1 MANWRSYID
10 PSVGDGQN
18 TIAGIIANGP
28 TYGIGISDD
37 LSVTGL
43 STFSDIARFSSTVRL
58 DGELRDGDNAFGS
71 SGQVLSSDGTDT
83 KWVNAGSLSAGAA
96 SQVAINDDSNTNA
109 SRFLTFVDSSSGN
122 NSVKTDPQLTYNPST
137 NVISTAGVDLSDNS
151 KIRFGNGNDLRI
163 SHTSDLSSQNDSNGD
178 SVLDG
183 STWASYIQEAGTGPL
198 IFKSNG
204 GPSTGAFQFYDT
216 SWRPILK
223 LFSGSQARAALYYAG
238 SEKLITSSAGVTVT
252 GTATATAFSG
262 PLTGNVTGNLT
273 GNADTATI
281 LATTRSIGGVNF
293 NGSADINLPGV
304 NVDGNQNTT
313 GNAATATI
321 LETTRNFSITGEIT
335 ANVQSFN
342 GSDNLTLS
350 ATVDDNVIDEANLK
364 VSNAP
369 QNGFFLKCN
378 TSAAGGLTWSEV
390 TLPTA
395 NTLTGSTLSSGITAT
410 SITSLGNLTGLTVNG
425 SSSVR
430 DITIQAGYHLQRSNH
445 HTGHLEGS
453 YNNVGAND
461 SKSNPIYSIGS
472 SYNPTDSGLSDMYG
486 IGYTHTNAS
495 FISFTGASGWGMY
508 VAADGDA
515 RIYLGGSNGVIS
527 STGQHYVGSNVVWN
541 AGNDGSGSGL
551 DSDTVDGIQASSFLR
566 SDAEDSSSAPLN
578 INGGTANGAND
589 ATLYVTATNN
599 NDWGLLVNKNN
610 SGSTEYGVDIR
621 VGSSAN
627 YGLRVLGGGSEV
639 FRVTGSGT
647 VYANGNTVWH
657 AGNDGSGSGL
667 DADTLDGAQPNVSA
681 SNSTIVQRHS
691 SGYIFSNYI
700 NTTDNSV
707 SGSVSAIMVKQGD
720 NYHRSANADAVRSF
734 INVASGAAPAN
745 VQTFT
750 SSGTWT
756 KPSTGTIANVYMWGG
771 GGGGGGNSNF
781 NGGGGGG
788 GYAEYN
794 IPLSDL
800 GSTVSVT
807 VGGGGGV
814 NNDGGTS
821 QFGSTNYAAGGGET
835 GHNGTNYETNG
846 YGGSGGSPRGVGTGG
861 NRGFY
866 TSGTTDDGT
875 SYYNNTGAESTE
887 DGHSGG
893 GGGSAA
899 GGGPSGGGHAYMA
912 GGGGG
917 ARRYGSTSS
926 GGNSYG
932 GGNGGSGNNNGAI
945 PAGGG
950 GARASGGRGLVRV
963 VVV

>member
-1 MANWRSYID
+1 MARWVSYID
-10 PSVGDGQN
+10 NSVGDGAN
-18 TIAGIIANGP
+18 TIAGIISNGP
-28 TYGIGISDD
+28 TYGIGISSD
-37 LSVTGL
+37 VYITGL
-43 STFSDIARFSSTVRL
+43 STFGNTSRFTNTVRL
-58 DGELRDGDNAFGS
+58 DGQLRDGDNAFGS

-83 KWVNAGSLSAGAA
+83 RWINAGELSAGAA
-96 SQVAINDDSNTNA
+96 SQVAVNDDTNTNA
-109 SRFLTFVDSSSGN
+109 ERFITIVDSASGN
-122 NSVKTDPQLTYNPST
+122 NSVKTDASLKYNPST
-137 NVISTAGVDLSDNS
+137 NT
-151 KIRFGNGNDLRI
+151 
-163 SHTSDLSSQNDSNGD
+163 
-178 SVLDG
+178 
-183 STWASYIQEAGTGPL
+183 
-198 IFKSNG
+198 
-204 GPSTGAFQFYDT
+204 
-216 SWRPILK
+216 
-223 LFSGSQARAALYYAG
+223 
-238 SEKLITSSAGVTVT
+238 ITTVNI
-252 GTATATAFSG
+252 
-262 PLTGNVTGNLT
+262 TGNVTGNLT
-273 GNADTATI
+273 GNVTGNVTGNISGNSGSATVLQTSRTIGGVSFNGSSNINLPGVNQAGNQDTSGNAATATI
-281 LATTRSIGGVNF
+281 LETTRSIGGVNF
-293 NGSADINLPGV
+293 NGSSNINLPGV
-304 NVDGNQNTT
+304 NIDGNQNTT
-313 GNAATATI
+313 GNAATATT

-342 GSDNLTLS
+342 GSGNLTLS

-364 VSNAP
+364 VSNNP

-378 TSAAGGLTWSEV
+378 TSVTGGLTWSEV

-395 NTLTGSTLSSGITAT
+395 NTLTGSTLASGITAT

-430 DITIQAGYHLQRSNH
+430 DVTIQSGYHLQRSNH

-453 YNNVGAND
+453 YNNVGAN
-461 SKSNPIYSIGS
+461 SYKSNPIYSIGS
-472 SYNPTDSGLSDMYG
+472 SYNPNDDSLNDFYG

-508 VAADGDA
+508 AASDGDA
-515 RIYLGGSNGVIS
+515 RIWLGAGNGVIS
-527 STGQHYVGSNVVWN
+527 STGNHYVGSNRVLHTGDEGHGNGIN
-541 AGNDGSGSGL
+541 A
-551 DSDTVDGIQASSFLR
+551 DTVDDLEGSQFLR
-566 SDAEDSSSAPLN
+566 SDASDTLTKGSQTVFDGGWNDWLVRFQNNNGSNANVYMCHHTHGMHIRNDSSTTS
-578 INGGTANGAND
+578 T
-589 ATLYVTATNN
+589 Y
-599 NDWGLLVNKNN
+599 LL
-610 SGSTEYGVDIR
+610 D
-621 VGSSAN
+621 
-627 YGLRVLGGGSEV
+627 
-639 FRVTGSGT
+639 
-647 VYANGNTVWH
+647 VYASNGNRFMVRGADALVTSNGNTMWH
-657 AGNDGSGSGL
+657 AGNDGNGSGL
-667 DADTLDGAQPNVSA
+667 DADTLHGASPNVNA
-681 SNSTIVQRHS
+681 SNNTIVRRHS
-691 SGYIFSNYI
+691 SGYIFANYF
-700 NTTDNSV
+700 NTTPNDV
-707 SGSVSAIMVKQGD
+707 SSGVTKVCVETGNDGYIRHG
-720 NYHRSANADAVRSF
+720 NADAVRSF

-866 TSGTTDDGT
+866 TSGSTDDGT

>member
-1 MANWRSYID
+1 
-10 PSVGDGQN
+10 
-18 TIAGIIANGP
+18 
-28 TYGIGISDD
+28 
-37 LSVTGL
+37 
-43 STFSDIARFSSTVRL
+43 
-58 DGELRDGDNAFGS
+58 
-71 SGQVLSSDGTDT
+71 
-83 KWVNAGSLSAGAA
+83 
-96 SQVAINDDSNTNA
+96 
-109 SRFLTFVDSSSGN
+109 
-122 NSVKTDPQLTYNPST
+122 
-137 NVISTAGVDLSDNS
+137 
-151 KIRFGNGNDLRI
+151 
-163 SHTSDLSSQNDSNGD
+163 
-178 SVLDG
+178 
-183 STWASYIQEAGTGPL
+183 
-198 IFKSNG
+198 
-204 GPSTGAFQFYDT
+204 
-216 SWRPILK
+216 
-223 LFSGSQARAALYYAG
+223 
-238 SEKLITSSAGVTVT
+238 
-252 GTATATAFSG
+252 
-262 PLTGNVTGNLT
+262 
-273 GNADTATI
+273 
-281 LATTRSIGGVNF
+281 
-293 NGSADINLPGV
+293 
-304 NVDGNQNTT
+304 
-313 GNAATATI
+313 
-321 LETTRNFSITGEIT
+321 
-335 ANVQSFN
+335 
-342 GSDNLTLS
+342 
-350 ATVDDNVIDEANLK
+350 
-364 VSNAP
+364 
-369 QNGFFLKCN
+369 
-378 TSAAGGLTWSEV
+378 
-390 TLPTA
+390 
-395 NTLTGSTLSSGITAT
+395 TLSSGITAT

-430 DITIQAGYHLQRSNH
+430 DVTIQSGYHLQRSNH

-453 YNNVGAND
+453 YNNVGAN
-461 SKSNPIYSIGS
+461 SYKSNPIYSIGS
-472 SYNPTDSGLSDMYG
+472 SYNPNDDSLNDFYG

-508 VAADGDA
+508 AASDGDA
-515 RIYLGGSNGVIS
+515 RIWLGAGNGVIS
-527 STGQHYVGSNVVWN
+527 STGNHYVGSNRVLHTGDEGHGNGIN
-541 AGNDGSGSGL
+541 A
-551 DSDTVDGIQASSFLR
+551 DTVDDLEGSQFLR
-566 SDAEDSSSAPLN
+566 SDASDTLTKGSQTVFDGGWNDWLVRFQNNNGSNANVYMCHHTHGMHIRNDSSTTS
-578 INGGTANGAND
+578 T
-589 ATLYVTATNN
+589 Y
-599 NDWGLLVNKNN
+599 LL
-610 SGSTEYGVDIR
+610 D
-621 VGSSAN
+621 
-627 YGLRVLGGGSEV
+627 
-639 FRVTGSGT
+639 
-647 VYANGNTVWH
+647 VYASNGNRFMVRGADALVTSNGNTMWH
-657 AGNDGSGSGL
+657 AGNDGNGSGL
-667 DADTLDGAQPNVSA
+667 DADTLHGASPNVNA
-681 SNSTIVQRHS
+681 SNNTIVRRHS
-691 SGYIFSNYI
+691 SGYIFANYF
-700 NTTDNSV
+700 NTTPNDV
-707 SGSVSAIMVKQGD
+707 SSGVTKVCVETGNDGYIRHG
-720 NYHRSANADAVRSF
+720 NADAVRSF

-866 TSGTTDDGT
+866 TSGSTDDGT

>member
-1 MANWRSYID
+1 MARWNSYID
-10 PSVGDGQN
+10 DNVGDGSD

-28 TYGIGISDD
+28 TYGIGISSD
-37 LSVTGL
+37 VYITGIA
-43 STFSDIARFSSTVRL
+43 TFTDVVKL
-58 DGELRDGDNAFGS
+58 DGQLRDGDNNFGS

-83 KWVNAGSLSAGAA
+83 RWINAGELSAGAA
-96 SQVAINDDSNTNA
+96 SQVAVNDDTNTNA
-109 SRFLTFVDSSSGN
+109 ERFITIVDSASGN
-122 NSVKTDPQLTYNPST
+122 NSVKTDASLKYNPST
-137 NVISTAGVDLSDNS
+137 NT
-151 KIRFGNGNDLRI
+151 
-163 SHTSDLSSQNDSNGD
+163 
-178 SVLDG
+178 
-183 STWASYIQEAGTGPL
+183 
-198 IFKSNG
+198 
-204 GPSTGAFQFYDT
+204 
-216 SWRPILK
+216 
-223 LFSGSQARAALYYAG
+223 
-238 SEKLITSSAGVTVT
+238 ITTVNI
-252 GTATATAFSG
+252 
-262 PLTGNVTGNLT
+262 TGNVTGNLT
-273 GNADTATI
+273 GNVTGNVTGNISGNSGSATVLQTSRTIGGVSFNGSSNINLPGVNQAGNQDTSGNAATATI
-281 LATTRSIGGVNF
+281 LETTRSIGGVNF
-293 NGSADINLPGV
+293 NGSSNINLPGV
-304 NVDGNQNTT
+304 NIDGNQNTT
-313 GNAATATI
+313 GNAATATT

-342 GSDNLTLS
+342 GSGDVTLS
-350 ATVDDNVIDEANLK
+350 ATVDNDVIDEANLK

-430 DITIQAGYHLQRSNH
+430 DVTIQSGYHLQRSNH

-453 YNNVGAND
+453 YNNVGAN
-461 SKSNPIYSIGS
+461 SYKSNPIYSIGS
-472 SYNPTDSGLSDMYG
+472 SYNPNDDSLNDFYG

-508 VAADGDA
+508 AASDGDA
-515 RIYLGGSNGVIS
+515 RIWLGAGNGVIS
-527 STGQHYVGSNVVWN
+527 STGNHYVGSNRVLHTGDEGHGNGIN
-541 AGNDGSGSGL
+541 A
-551 DSDTVDGIQASSFLR
+551 DTVDDLEGSQFLR
-566 SDAEDSSSAPLN
+566 SDASDTLTKGSQTVFDGGWNDWLVRFQNNNGSNANVYMCHHTHGMHIRNDSSTTS
-578 INGGTANGAND
+578 T
-589 ATLYVTATNN
+589 Y
-599 NDWGLLVNKNN
+599 LL
-610 SGSTEYGVDIR
+610 D
-621 VGSSAN
+621 
-627 YGLRVLGGGSEV
+627 
-639 FRVTGSGT
+639 
-647 VYANGNTVWH
+647 VYASNGNRFMVRGADALVTSNGNTMWH
-657 AGNDGSGSGL
+657 AGNDGNGSGL
-667 DADTLDGAQPNVSA
+667 DADTLHGASPNVNA
-681 SNSTIVQRHS
+681 SNNTIVRRHS
-691 SGYIFSNYI
+691 SGYIFANYF
-700 NTTDNSV
+700 NTTPNDV
-707 SGSVSAIMVKQGD
+707 SSGVTKVCVETGNDGYIRHG
-720 NYHRSANADAVRSF
+720 NADAVRSF

>member
-1 MANWRSYID
+1 MARWNSYIED
-10 PSVGDGQN
+10 NVGDGAN

-28 TYGIGISDD
+28 TYGIGISSD
-37 LSVTGL
+37 VYITGIA
-43 STFSDIARFSSTVRL
+43 TFTDVVKL
-58 DGELRDGDNAFGS
+58 DGQLRDGDNNFGS

-83 KWVNAGSLSAGAA
+83 RWINAGELSAGAA
-96 SQVAINDDSNTNA
+96 SQVAVNDDTNTNA
-109 SRFLTFVDSSSGN
+109 ERFITLVDSSSGN
-122 NSVKTDPQLTYNPST
+122 NNVKTDASLKYNPST
-137 NVISTAGVDLSDNS
+137 NT
-151 KIRFGNGNDLRI
+151 
-163 SHTSDLSSQNDSNGD
+163 
-178 SVLDG
+178 
-183 STWASYIQEAGTGPL
+183 
-198 IFKSNG
+198 
-204 GPSTGAFQFYDT
+204 
-216 SWRPILK
+216 
-223 LFSGSQARAALYYAG
+223 
-238 SEKLITSSAGVTVT
+238 ITTVNI
-252 GTATATAFSG
+252 
-262 PLTGNVTGNLT
+262 TGNVTGNLT
-273 GNADTATI
+273 GNVTGNVTGNISGNSGSATV
-281 LATTRSIGGVNF
+281 LQTSRTIGGVSF
-293 NGSADINLPGV
+293 DGSSNINLPGV
-304 NVDGNQNTT
+304 NQAGNQDTT

-321 LETTRNFSITGEIT
+321 LETTRTIGGVSFNGSANINLPGVNSAGNQNTTGNAATATTLETSRDFSIDGEIT
-335 ANVQSFN
+335 ANAQSFN
-342 GSDNLTLS
+342 GSGDVTLS

-364 VSNAP
+364 VSNDP

-378 TSAAGGLTWSEV
+378 TAVAGGLTWSEV

-395 NTLTGSTLSSGITAT
+395 NTLTGSTLASGITAT

-430 DITIQAGYHLQRSNH
+430 DVTIQSGYHLQRSNH

-453 YNNVGAND
+453 YNNVGAN
-461 SKSNPIYSIGS
+461 SYKSNPIYSIGS
-472 SYNPTDSGLSDMYG
+472 SYNPNDASLNDFYG

-527 STGQHYVGSNVVWN
+527 STGNHYVGSNRVLHTGDEGHGNGIN
-541 AGNDGSGSGL
+541 A
-551 DSDTVDGIQASSFLR
+551 DTVDDIHGASFLR
-566 SDAEDSSSAPLN
+566 SDTDDVLTKGSLTTISASLADWMIRFVNNNGTNAYVYMSHGTHGMHIRNDSSS
-578 INGGTANGAND
+578 TS
-589 ATLYVTATNN
+589 TY
-599 NDWGLLVNKNN
+599 LL
-610 SGSTEYGVDIR
+610 D
-621 VGSSAN
+621 
-627 YGLRVLGGGSEV
+627 
-639 FRVTGSGT
+639 
-647 VYANGNTVWH
+647 VYAANGNRFRVRGADALVTSNGNTMWH
-657 AGNDGSGSGL
+657 AGNDGNGSGL
-667 DADTLDGAQPNVSA
+667 DADTLHGASPNVNA
-681 SNSTIVQRHS
+681 SNNTIVRRHS

-875 SYYNNTGAESTE
+875 TYYNNTGAESTE

-899 GGGPSGGGHAYMA
+899 GGGPSSGGHAYMA

-932 GGNGGSGNNNGAI
+932 GGNGGSGNNNGSI

>member
-1 MANWRSYID
+1 MARWNSYIED
-10 PSVGDGQN
+10 NVGDGAN

-28 TYGIGISDD
+28 TYGIGISSD
-37 LSVTGL
+37 VYITGIA
-43 STFSDIARFSSTVRL
+43 TFTDVVKL
-58 DGELRDGDNAFGS
+58 DGQLRDGDNNFGS

-83 KWVNAGSLSAGAA
+83 RWINAGELSAGAA
-96 SQVAINDDSNTNA
+96 SQVAVNDDTNTNA
-109 SRFLTFVDSSSGN
+109 ERFITIVDSASGN
-122 NSVKTDPQLTYNPST
+122 NSVKTDTSLKYNPST
-137 NVISTAGVDLSDNS
+137 NTITTAN
-151 KIRFGNGNDLRI
+151 INGI
-163 SHTSDLSSQNDSNGD
+163 
-178 SVLDG
+178 
-183 STWASYIQEAGTGPL
+183 
-198 IFKSNG
+198 
-204 GPSTGAFQFYDT
+204 
-216 SWRPILK
+216 ILT
-223 LFSGSQARAALYYAG
+223 AAQTN
-238 SEKLITSSAGVTVT
+238 ITSV
-252 GTATATAFSG
+252 GT
-262 PLTGNVTGNLT
+262 LTGLSVGGNLAVTGNTDIGSNTADTLTISALVDSDIVPSGTTRDIGSSSNNWRAGFFSGTVSANTFSGDLT
-273 GNADTATI
+273 GNADTATT
-281 LATTRSIGGVNF
+281 LETTRSIGGVNF

-304 NVDGNQNTT
+304 NIDGNQNTT
-313 GNAATATI
+313 GNAATATT

-342 GSDNLTLS
+342 GSDNLQLS
-350 ATVDDNVIDEANLK
+350 ATVDDDVIDEANLK
-364 VSNAP
+364 VSNSP

-395 NTLTGSTLSSGITAT
+395 NTLDGTTLASGITAS

-430 DITIQAGYHLQRSNH
+430 DVTIQSGYHLQRSDH

-453 YNNVGAND
+453 YNNVGAN
-461 SKSNPIYSIGS
+461 SYKTNPIYSIGS
-472 SYNPTDSGLSDMYG
+472 SYNPNDASLNNFYG
-486 IGYTHTNAS
+486 IGYTNVNAS
-495 FISFTGASGWGMY
+495 FINFTGSSGWGLY

-515 RIYLGGSNGVIS
+515 RVWLDGSNGVIS
-527 STGQHYVGSNVVWN
+527 SVGNHYVGSNRVLHTGDEGHGNGIN
-541 AGNDGSGSGL
+541 A
-551 DSDTVDGIQASSFLR
+551 DTVDDLEGSQFLR
-566 SDAEDSSSAPLN
+566 SDASDTLTQGSQTVFDGGWNDWLVRFQNNNGSNANVYMCHHTHGMHIRNDSSTTS
-578 INGGTANGAND
+578 T
-589 ATLYVTATNN
+589 Y
-599 NDWGLLVNKNN
+599 LL
-610 SGSTEYGVDIR
+610 D
-621 VGSSAN
+621 
-627 YGLRVLGGGSEV
+627 
-639 FRVTGSGT
+639 
-647 VYANGNTVWH
+647 VYAANGNRFMVRGADALVTSNGNTMWH
-657 AGNDGSGSGL
+657 AGNDGNGSGL
-667 DADTLDGAQPNVSA
+667 DADTLHGASPNVNA
-681 SNSTIVQRHS
+681 SNGTIVRRHS

-700 NTTDNSV
+700 NTTDNTV

-720 NYHRSANADAVRSF
+720 NYHRSGNADAVRSF

-861 NRGFY
+861 SRGFY